1 MDNYSILS
9 RAIGEAFEPKLD
21 EFIDSVNFDVNA
33 EFSEKFERKMDK
45 LIRRRNKPYFN
56 LICTGGRLAACIVAA
71 IIILSA
77 SSLSVEAV
85 REAVNDFF
93 LSIFGDHTAVSV
105 NNATEKDYPA
115 TIKEEYAISNLP
127 DGFELSDYNRD
138 SGTIFAAYFNGDK
151 YIFFEQFVHDS
162 YSGYFD
168 NEHSE
173 LEYYTDESG
182 QEYLIQSTNHDFC
195 IMWDNGRY
203 ILQIKSNMN
212 KDDVLELCKSTKL
225 K

>member
-56 LICTGGRLAACIVAA
+56 LICTGGRRAACIVAA

-93 LSIFGDHTAVSV
+93 MSIFGDLTAVSV

-162 YSGYFD
+162 YLGYFD

-182 QEYLIQSTNHDFC
+182 QEYLIQNTGHDYC
-195 IMWDNGRY
+195 ILWDDGNY
-203 ILQIKSNMN
+203 ILQITSNLN
-212 KDDVLELCKSTKL
+212 KKDALSLCKSTKS

>member
-1 MDNYSILS
+1 MYS
-9 RAIGEAFEPKLD
+9 GCHK
-21 EFIDSVNFDVNA
+21 
-33 EFSEKFERKMDK
+33 
-45 LIRRRNKPYFN
+45 
-56 LICTGGRLAACIVAA
+56 
-71 IIILSA
+71 ILSA

-93 LSIFGDHTAVSV
+93 MSIFGDLTAVSV

-203 ILQIKSNMN
+203 ILQIKRQYEQRRCARIVQVYKIEINFE
-212 KDDVLELCKSTKL
+212 KQLTKPNIL
-225 K
+225 LPLRV

>member
-56 LICTGGRLAACIVAA
+56 LICTGGRRAACIVAA

-93 LSIFGDHTAVSV
+93 MSIFGDHTAVSV

-151 YIFFEQFVHDS
+151 YIFFEQSFMIVTQVILITNILNLNTTLMNQDRNILFKVPTMISVLCGIMVGIS
-162 YSGYFD
+162 Y
-168 NEHSE
+168 
-173 LEYYTDESG
+173 
-182 QEYLIQSTNHDFC
+182 
-195 IMWDNGRY
+195 
-203 ILQIKSNMN
+203 K
-212 KDDVLELCKSTKL
+212 
-225 K
+225 

>member
-56 LICTGGRLAACIVAA
+56 LICTGGRRAACIAA
-71 IIILSA
+71 VVIILSA

-85 REAVNDFF
+85 REAVHDFF
-93 LSIFGDHTAVSV
+93 MSIFEDHTAVSV
-105 NNATEKDYPA
+105 NSDTEKDYQA
-115 TIKEEYAISNLP
+115 TIEEEYAISNLP

-138 SGTIFAAYFNGDK
+138 SGTIFAFSSNSFMIVTQVILITNILNLNTTLMNQDRNILFKVPTMISVLCG
-151 YIFFEQFVHDS
+151 IMVGIS
-162 YSGYFD
+162 Y
-168 NEHSE
+168 
-173 LEYYTDESG
+173 
-182 QEYLIQSTNHDFC
+182 
-195 IMWDNGRY
+195 
-203 ILQIKSNMN
+203 K
-212 KDDVLELCKSTKL
+212 
-225 K
+225 

>member
-56 LICTGGRLAACIVAA
+56 LICTGGRRAACIVAA

-93 LSIFGDHTAVSV
+93 MSIFGDHTAVSV

-138 SGTIFAAYFNGDK
+138 SGTIFAAYLMVINISFSSNSFMIVTQVILITNILNLNTTLMNQDRNILFKVPTMISVLCG
-151 YIFFEQFVHDS
+151 IMVGIS
-162 YSGYFD
+162 Y
-168 NEHSE
+168 
-173 LEYYTDESG
+173 
-182 QEYLIQSTNHDFC
+182 
-195 IMWDNGRY
+195 
-203 ILQIKSNMN
+203 K
-212 KDDVLELCKSTKL
+212 
-225 K
+225 

>member
-56 LICTGGRLAACIVAA
+56 LICTGGRRAACIAA
-71 IIILSA
+71 VVIILSA

-85 REAVNDFF
+85 REAVHDFF
-93 LSIFGDHTAVSV
+93 MSIFEDHTAVSV
-105 NNATEKDYPA
+105 NSDTEKDYQA
-115 TIKEEYAISNLP
+115 TIEEEYAISNLP

-151 YIFFEQFVHDS
+151 YIFFEV
-162 YSGYFD
+162 YGV
-168 NEHSE
+168 
-173 LEYYTDESG
+173 
-182 QEYLIQSTNHDFC
+182 
-195 IMWDNGRY
+195 MK
-203 ILQIKSNMN
+203 IL
-212 KDDVLELCKSTKL
+212 
-225 K
+225 

>member
-9 RAIGEAFEPKLD
+9 KAIGDTFEPQLD
-21 EFIDSVNFDVNA
+21 EFIDSVNFEVNA

-56 LICTGGRLAACIVAA
+56 LICTGGRRAACIVAA

-85 REAVNDFF
+85 REVVHDFF
-93 LSIFGDHTAVSV
+93 MSIFGDHTAVSV
-105 NNATEKDYPA
+105 SINTEKDYPV
-115 TIKEEYAISNLP
+115 TIEEEYAISNLP

-138 SGTIFAAYFNGDK
+138 SGTIFAAYFYGDK

-162 YSGYFD
+162 YLVNFD

-195 IMWDNGRY
+195 ISWDNGEY
-203 ILQIKSNMN
+203 IFKITSNLN
-212 KDDVLELCKSTKL
+212 KKDTLSFCKSTKS

>member
-9 RAIGEAFEPKLD
+9 KAIGDTFEPQLD

-56 LICTGGRLAACIVAA
+56 LICTGGRRAACIVAA

-85 REAVNDFF
+85 REVVHDFF
-93 LSIFGDHTAVSV
+93 MSIFGDHTAVSV
-105 NNATEKDYPA
+105 SINTEKDYPV
-115 TIKEEYAISNLP
+115 TIEEEYAISNLP

-138 SGTIFAAYFNGDK
+138 SGTIFAAYFYGDK
-151 YIFFEQFVHDS
+151 YIFFEQFVMIVIW
-162 YSGYFD
+162 
-168 NEHSE
+168 
-173 LEYYTDESG
+173 
-182 QEYLIQSTNHDFC
+182 LILITNIPSLNTTLMNQDR
-195 IMWDNGRY
+195 N
-203 ILQIKSNMN
+203 ILFKVPTMISVFHGITANIFLKSQAI
-212 KDDVLELCKSTKL
+212 
-225 K
+225 

>member
-56 LICTGGRLAACIVAA
+56 LICTGGRRAACIAA
-71 IIILSA
+71 VVIILSA

-85 REAVNDFF
+85 REAVHDFF
-93 LSIFGDHTAVSV
+93 MSIFEDHTAVSV
-105 NNATEKDYPA
+105 NSDTEKDYQA
-115 TIKEEYAISNLP
+115 TIEEEYAISNLP

-138 SGTIFAAYFNGDK
+138 SGTIFAAYFYGDK

-162 YSGYFD
+162 YLVNFD

-195 IMWDNGRY
+195 IMRDNGRY

>member
-56 LICTGGRLAACIVAA
+56 LICTGGRRAACIVAA

-93 LSIFGDHTAVSV
+93 MSIFGDHTVVSV

-138 SGTIFAAYFNGDK
+138 SGTIFAAYYNGDK
-151 YIFFEQFVHDS
+151 YILFEQIVHCAYTDNL
-162 YSGYFD
+162 D

-182 QEYLIQSTNHDFC
+182 QEYLIHNTDHDYCFT
-195 IMWDNGRY
+195 WDNGEY
-203 ILQIKSNMN
+203 ILKITSNLDKNDM
-212 KDDVLELCKSTKL
+212 LELCKSTKL

>member
-56 LICTGGRLAACIVAA
+56 LICTGGRRAACIVAA

-93 LSIFGDHTAVSV
+93 MSIFGDHTAVSV
-105 NNATEKDYPA
+105 NNATEK
-115 TIKEEYAISNLP
+115 IIRQ
-127 DGFELSDYNRD
+127 LSKKNMR
-138 SGTIFAAYFNGDK
+138 S
-151 YIFFEQFVHDS
+151 
-162 YSGYFD
+162 
-168 NEHSE
+168 
-173 LEYYTDESG
+173 
-182 QEYLIQSTNHDFC
+182 
-195 IMWDNGRY
+195 
-203 ILQIKSNMN
+203 QICPT
-212 KDDVLELCKSTKL
+212 V
-225 K
+225 

>member
-33 EFSEKFERKMDK
+33 ECSEKFERKMDK

-56 LICTGGRLAACIVAA
+56 LICTGGRRAACIAA
-71 IIILSA
+71 VVIILSA

-85 REAVNDFF
+85 REAVHDFF
-93 LSIFGDHTAVSV
+93 MSIFEDHTAVSV
-105 NNATEKDYPA
+105 NSDTEKDYQA
-115 TIKEEYAISNLP
+115 TIEEEYAISNLP

-138 SGTIFAAYFNGDK
+138 SGTIFAAYFYGDK

-162 YSGYFD
+162 YLVNFD

-195 IMWDNGRY
+195 ISWDNGEY
-203 ILQIKSNMN
+203 IFKITSNLN
-212 KDDVLELCKSTKL
+212 KKDTLSLCKSTKS

>member
-1 MDNYSILS
+1 
-9 RAIGEAFEPKLD
+9 
-21 EFIDSVNFDVNA
+21 
-33 EFSEKFERKMDK
+33 MDK

-56 LICTGGRLAACIVAA
+56 LICTGGRRAACIAA
-71 IIILSA
+71 VVIILSA

-85 REAVNDFF
+85 REAVHDFF
-93 LSIFGDHTAVSV
+93 MSIFEDHTAVSV
-105 NNATEKDYPA
+105 NSDTEKDYPA
-115 TIKEEYAISNLP
+115 TIEEEYAISNLP

-151 YIFFEQFVHDS
+151 YIFFDQFVHDS
-162 YSGYFD
+162 YLGYFD

-182 QEYLIQSTNHDFC
+182 QEYLIQNTGHDYC
-195 IMWDNGRY
+195 ILWDDGNY
-203 ILQIKSNMN
+203 ILQITSNLN
-212 KDDVLELCKSTKL
+212 KKDALSLCKSTKS

>member
-1 MDNYSILS
+1 MDNYLILS
-9 RAIGEAFEPKLD
+9 KAIGDAFEPQLD
-21 EFIDSVNFDVNA
+21 EFIDSVNFDINA
-33 EFSEKFERKMDK
+33 EFSKKFERKMDK

-56 LICTGGRLAACIVAA
+56 LICTGGRRAACIAA
-71 IIILSA
+71 VVIILSA

-85 REAVNDFF
+85 REAVHDFF
-93 LSIFGDHTAVSV
+93 MSIFEDHTAVSV
-105 NNATEKDYPA
+105 NSDTEKDYPA
-115 TIKEEYAISNLP
+115 TIEEEYAISNLP

-138 SGTIFAAYFNGDK
+138 SGTIFAAYFYGDK
-151 YIFFEQFVHDS
+151 YIFFDQFVHDS
-162 YSGYFD
+162 YLVNFD

-195 IMWDNGRY
+195 ISWDNGEY
-203 ILQIKSNMN
+203 IFKITSNLN
-212 KDDVLELCKSTKL
+212 KKDTLSLCKSTKS